1 MKLSDVTPGPGARR
15 KRRRVGRGIAAGQGK
30 TCGRGQKGQKSRGN
44 VRPGFEGGQTPLYR
58 RLPKLRGQTNRAMN
72 IGIHRKHYAVV
83 NVGQLERFDAN
94 AEVTP
99 ESLRA
104 AGLVKGR
111 RHGVRIL
118 GGGQLSKPLAV
129 SAQGFSASAEE
140 KIKAAGGTTTE
151 VS

>member
-1 MKLSDVTPGPGARR
+1 MKLCDVRAAPGSRR

-30 TCGRGQKGQKSRGN
+30 TCGRGQKGQKARGN

-72 IGIHRKHYAVV
+72 IGIHRQRYAVV
-83 NVGQLERFDAN
+83 NVGQLARFEPN

-99 ESLRA
+99 EALRA

-111 RHGVRIL
+111 WDGVRIL
-118 GGGQLSKPLAV
+118 GGGELSKPLAV
-129 SAQGFSASAEE
+129 VAQGFSASAEA
-140 KIKAAGGTTTE
+140 KIKAAGGTTE
-151 VS
+151 VR